1 MYNWLL
7 EIKVQIYESLLLQ
20 IKVSFVISFKLQ
32 IKLYPQMD

>member
-7 EIKVQIYESLLLQ
+7 EIKVQIYESPLLQ